1 MRANVRVNTCISY
14 LSPGRSR
21 TDAEISAASGH
32 SFSTSSRG
40 PHRDLLK
47 PRKDFFTGKRR
58 KQEKSD
64 IADSQLTHKIS
75 ASRLNKLNHKVGT
88 KTGQN
93 METCESLRDVRPLN
107 KLLSIVDNP
116 SYPLHAPLQR
126 QQSVVSLRLIQPR
139 FRKMFPPSLQNH
151 QA

>member
-1 MRANVRVNTCISY
+1 MRANVCVNTCTSY

-32 SFSTSSRG
+32 SFSTNSRG

-64 IADSQLTHKIS
+64 ITDSQLTHKIN
-75 ASRLNKLNHKVGT
+75 ASRSNKLNHKVGT

-93 METCESLRDVRPLN
+93 MEIYESLRR
-107 KLLSIVDNP
+107 KTTEQMLSIMDKTSHLLIYYRGTRAYYHSDLFNP
-116 SYPLHAPLQR
+116 TAIKNTSR
-126 QQSVVSLRLIQPR
+126 NRSCSSL
-139 FRKMFPPSLQNH
+139 
-151 QA
+151 

>member
-1 MRANVRVNTCISY
+1 MRANVCVNTCTSY

-32 SFSTSSRG
+32 SFSTNSRG

-64 IADSQLTHKIS
+64 ITDSQLTHKIN
-75 ASRLNKLNHKVGT
+75 ASRSNKLNHKVGT

-93 METCESLRDVRPLN
+93 MEIYESLRDVRPLN
-107 KLLSIVDNP
+107 KCSPSWTRHHTRSYTTEAPELIITQIYSI
-116 SYPLHAPLQR
+116 PLP
-126 QQSVVSLRLIQPR
+126 
-139 FRKMFPPSLQNH
+139 
-151 QA
+151 